1 MFTEEVKKGKQFSD
15 DRKQVWEEGK
25 SVGDVVRLAEAESR
39 VVVNICVKLG
49 DLGNLT
55 SIGSDIEELVLEAW
69 WDLF

>member
-39 VVVNICVKLG
+39 VVNICVKLG

-55 SIGSDIEELVLEAW
+55 SIGSDIEEFVLEA
-69 WDLF
+69 